1 MYTGIKKIDVWFLIH
16 YRSINDEKFVFFVN
30 ERLYVMMINKN
41 KIIQKTEYRIV
52 SSQLFIIARASEK
65 KPGKQYSFGIAV
77 LTFSSK

>member
-1 MYTGIKKIDVWFLIH
+1 MIH

-30 ERLYVMMINKN
+30 ERLYVIMINKN